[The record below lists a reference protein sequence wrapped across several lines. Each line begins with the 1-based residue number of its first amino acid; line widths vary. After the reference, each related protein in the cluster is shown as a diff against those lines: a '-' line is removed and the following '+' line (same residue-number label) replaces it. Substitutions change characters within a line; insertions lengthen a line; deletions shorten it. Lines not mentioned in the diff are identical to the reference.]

1 MSENFDYEEV
11 FMGLSSDKSRS
22 DFQKLYKSDYR
33 LRNLV
38 EKIHIKKGNI
48 LDVGCG
54 GGSLTE
60 SLTYFYPQ
68 AQIFGCDISKTAIKF
83 AKRSGNGKVK
93 FDIIKNKKLPY
104 KDNFSDVCLC
114 LDVLEHVPDIFFLL
128 KEIKRVLNKNGLLYL
143 VVPCEGQPFT
153 LTALFQKIKIGE
165 KLTYKNFGHIHPEF
179 THDYICGLLNSFKFR
194 VREKTFSFHIF
205 SQIITFFQYY
215 LPKELLDFLLGKKKA
230 AKYYDRTVIQESAN
244 GGRKKDIFTFMRNL
258 FFKLTIWTIIF
269 GELELRYLQNIGLT
283 AGKITIIARNIK

>member
-1 MSENFDYEEV
+1 MTESFDYEEV
-11 FMGLSSDKSRS
+11 FMGLSSDKSGS

-38 EKIHIKKGNI
+38 EKIHIKKGRI

-54 GGSLTE
+54 GGTLTR

-83 AKRSGNGKVK
+83 AKKFGSSKVK
-93 FDIIKNKKLPY
+93 FDIIKNRKLPY
-104 KDNFSDVCLC
+104 KNNFSDVCLC

-128 KEIKRVLNKNGLLYL
+128 KEIKRVLKKNGLFYL

-153 LTALFQKIKIGE
+153 LTSLFQKIKIGD

-179 THDYICGLLNSFKFR
+179 THDYICGLLNSFKFKIS
-194 VREKTFSFHIF
+194 EKTFSFHIF

-215 LPKELLDFLLGKKKA
+215 LPKEMLDLFLGKKKA
-230 AKYYDRTVIQESAN
+230 AEYYDRNVVQKSATGN
-244 GGRKKDIFTFMRNL
+244 RIKSIFTFMRNL
-258 FFKLTIWTIIF
+258 LFKLTIWTIIF
-269 GELELRYLQNIGLT
+269 GELEIRYLQNVGLT
-283 AGKITIIARNIK
+283 AGKITIIAQNNK